1 LIAHPPLLEEEGK
14 GINMI
19 LSTTLALSLLTAQV
33 VSTPADFI
41 RPSGESFQ
49 ARYDDAVAQ
58 GRHSIIV
65 PSHGLDAFWIAYQ
78 MPVRTNTRV
87 FSVDGIESVS
97 STQPERVAMFLLVR
111 KADGG
116 VDKLRIVNLTD
127 DIRVH
132 DRTVYWLGQPSGD
145 ENAALLLKIARSS
158 ANTQVRK
165 DAVFWLG
172 EEISRQAATG
182 LESLTSNDPEV
193 EIQKQAVFA
202 ISLRANDESIPTL
215 ERIAKTHPNA
225 AVRQQAIFWLGQKK
239 DVRVLDFFEQ
249 ILKK

>member
-41 RPSGESFQ
+41 RPSGDSLQ
-49 ARYDDAVAQ
+49 ARYDDAIAQ
-58 GRHSIIV
+58 GRR
-65 PSHGLDAFWIAYQ
+65 GALDAFWIAYQ

>member
-1 LIAHPPLLEEEGK
+1 
-14 GINMI
+14 MI
-19 LSTTLALSLLTAQV
+19 LSTTLALALLAAQV
-33 VSTPADFI
+33 VYTPADFI
-41 RPSGESFQ
+41 RPSGESLQ

-58 GRHSIIV
+58 GRRSD
-65 PSHGLDAFWIAYQ
+65 SDEFWVAYQ
-78 MPVRTNTRV
+78 MPVKTGTRV

-97 STQPERVAMFLLVR
+97 STQPERVGMFLLVR

-116 VDKLRIVNLTD
+116 IDKLRIVSLTD
-127 DIRVH
+127 DVRVH
-132 DRTVYWLGQPSGD
+132 DRKVFWLGQPSGE
-145 ENAALLLKIARSS
+145 ENAGLLLKIARSS
-158 ANTQVRK
+158 AATQVRK

-172 EEISRQAATG
+172 EEVSRQAGAG
-182 LESLTSNDPEV
+182 LESLTSNDPQV

-202 ISLRANDESIPTL
+202 LSLRANDESIPAL

-249 ILKK
+249 ILKKQ